1 MNNVNVQVRQVLGL
15 VLKYH
20 FWILCALVVII
31 GTIFWFVASSRLARA
46 TEERRTQLQQARDQV
61 AKVRSVSDHPNSKVI
76 AALRQEHRRLIDIVY
91 RAWEE
96 LYKDQRER
104 NQWPRQ
110 LGAEFLNVINSLGP
124 DDEIPVQ
131 YREVYQYF
139 IKNHFPEWYDIIDLR
154 LPPKRD
160 AQGNIMKDENGRPL
174 KQDPFERTPAGMATP
189 YAGGYPGSATYTAPE
204 TGYPGETYAGS
215 TVTPTSTGPGDDRIG
230 IVEWNLQ
237 DLQRIRAQFDWP
249 TTPTTFEVRLAQ
261 ENLWVYEALLW
272 IIRETNAG
280 ATSYYNA
287 PIKRIE
293 SLQIG
298 QEAAVSLLQAQSRLF
313 GAGMFAAGATGPGS
327 PEGAPGT
334 GLGGMMTMPGLAP
347 GMPMGSMMMPG
358 MGSSYYPSD
367 YGPGG
372 PEGGP
377 GMGMPGMP
385 GAGAATSAS
394 REEMIRQRLTHFRYV
409 DKEGKPLAADAPHP
423 FAEFK
428 MMPVRMLVYMDQRRI
443 PRLLV
448 NCANS
453 PMPVQVRVVSLR
465 PGQGRQVNLGLPTGP
480 GGSPYPGMGSMGS
493 MMGMGP
499 PMGSTAPYGGETYP
513 GASETYGGY
522 GYGDTMGRPGL
533 GASGETG
540 SVDVPVEIAGIIF
553 IFNPPDR
560 SKVGKLGEAEAPGAV
575 GMPTLEQAISSLAQP
590 AAQPGAQ
597 PTAPGTAL
605 GPAAPQA
612 GVPGGAPAAA
622 PGQPAA
628 GAAQPAAGPA
638 QAPPGPAPG
647 GQPPQASA
655 APGPQP
661 PPGPVGAAPAQPPAA
676 APSGAVPFAPAGAT
690 PAPAGP
696 PAAPPAQPAPQPAA
710 PTG

>member
-1 MNNVNVQVRQVLGL
+1 MSNVNVNVQLRQVLGL
-15 VLKYH
+15 VVKYH
-20 FWILCALVVII
+20 FWILFALVVII
-31 GTIFWFVASSRLARA
+31 GTVFWFVASSRLARA
-46 TEERRTQLQQARDQV
+46 TEERRTQLQQAREQV
-61 AKVRSVSDHPNSKVI
+61 VKVRSVSAHPNSKVI

-96 LYKDQRER
+96 LYRDQRER

-110 LGAEFLNVINSLGP
+110 LGAEFLNVISSLGP

-131 YREVYQYF
+131 YREIYQYF

-160 AQGNIMKDENGRPL
+160 PQGNIMRDENGRPL
-174 KQDPFERTPAGMATP
+174 KQDPFERAGAAVATS
-189 YAGGYPGSATYTAPE
+189 YPGGTYPGAATYTAPE
-204 TGYPGETYAGS
+204 TGYPGETYGGS
-215 TVTPTSTGPGDDRIG
+215 TMTGTTRGPGDDRIG

-272 IIRETNAG
+272 IIRETNSG

-298 QEAAVSLLQAQSRLF
+298 QEAAVSLLAAQTRLF
-313 GAGMFAAGATGPGS
+313 GAGMYAAGAMGPG
-327 PEGAPGT
+327 APGEGT
-334 GLGGMMTMPGLAP
+334 GLGGMMTMPGMAP
-347 GMPMGSMMMPG
+347 GMPMGSPMFPG
-358 MGSSYYPSD
+358 MGSSMYYPSE

-385 GAGAATSAS
+385 GMPGAGAGATVS

-428 MMPVRMLVYMDQRRI
+428 MMPVRMLLFMDQRRI

-465 PGQGRQVNLGLPTGP
+465 PGQGRQVNLGLATGP
-480 GGSPYPGMGSMGS
+480 SGSPYPGMGG
-493 MMGMGP
+493 MMGMGGGP
-499 PMGSTAPYGGETYP
+499 GLMGSYGGETYP
-513 GASETYGGY
+513 GATETYGGY
-522 GYGDTMGRPGL
+522 GYGETTGRPGV
-533 GASGETG
+533 GAGSDSG
-540 SVDVPVEIAGIIF
+540 SIDVPVEVAGIIF

-575 GMPTLEQAISSLAQP
+575 GMPTLEQAMSSLAQP
-590 AAQPGAQ
+590 PVQAA
-597 PTAPGTAL
+597 
-605 GPAAPQA
+605 
-612 GVPGGAPAAA
+612 
-622 PGQPAA
+622 GQPAVP
-628 GAAQPAAGPA
+628 GAAPAAGPGQPGQPPAEQA
-638 QAPPGPAPG
+638 QPAQPDQAAQPPTGPPPVQGPAPG
-647 GQPPQASA
+647 MPPGPPQPQA
-655 APGPQP
+655 APGPGA
-661 PPGPVGAAPAQPPAA
+661 PGPTA
-676 APSGAVPFAPAGAT
+676 
-690 PAPAGP
+690 PAPAP
-696 PAAPPAQPAPQPAA
+696 APPQPQPGA
-710 PTG
+710 PPG